1 MSSNERK
8 TVDQIKK
15 GDRFESAWT
24 GKIFTIEH
32 VIEGGKYVVYKK
44 PSDVDGYSVVEGSVF
59 LREEYKYIQPFF
71 EVGKIYAYRSAYSNL
86 IGSDR
91 YTILSVSEHKGKK
104 VATYVETSNSG
115 DEWFGTLTKN
125 DFAKYG
131 NEVSA

>member
-15 GDRFESAWT
+15 GDRFESDWT

-32 VIEGGKYVVYKK
+32 VIEDGKYVVYRK
-44 PSDVDGYSVVEGSVF
+44 PSADGYSVVEGSVF

-71 EVGKIYAYRSAYSNL
+71 RVGKTYAYKSAYSNL
-86 IGSDR
+86 LGSDR

-115 DEWFGTLTKN
+115 DEWFGTLTEN